1 MKRLRG
7 AILGLLALTAQQAAA
22 TTAVT
27 QWGVSALTAYG
38 DCTLSVCDSA
48 ALGLGLWAP
57 TPSTQAGGLNQT
69 FASQLNVQQTHDTI
83 ILGLVDMGVT
93 SAQVQLDNANL
104 SVPVLQA
111 KAASIND
118 NGWVSALAFGI
129 QGYQYTGATTTTL
142 TLGAALNGTINNPGA
157 NDVTGF
163 SVGVWLLSPDP
174 AVVYP
179 APAASTLG
187 GFVGSVLA
195 STVIVDA
202 WLPADVNAGGS
213 VNLGTGGSPLGILV
227 NPGDTFY
234 LLAGLVASATGPNG
248 SADAFSTL
256 TMSFQGATN
265 LVPTGVSAIP
275 EPGIQAMLLVGSAF
289 VGWQARAKRRRDLA
303 SNSAGPA

>member
-1 MKRLRG
+1 MNGLRC
-7 AILGLLALTAQQAAA
+7 AILGLLALTAHHAAA
-22 TTAVT
+22 TTSVT

-69 FASQLNVQQTHDTI
+69 FASQVNVQQTHDTI
-83 ILGLVDMGVT
+83 VLGVVDMGLT

-104 SVPVLQA
+104 SVPVLKA

-129 QGYQYTGATTTTL
+129 QGYQYTGATSTTL
-142 TLGAALNGTINNPGA
+142 TLGAALSGTIDNPGA
-157 NDVTGF
+157 NDFTGF
-163 SVGVWLLSPDP
+163 SVGVWLLSPNP
-174 AVVYP
+174 AVVFP

-202 WLPADVNAGGS
+202 WLPADVNASGS
-213 VNLGTGGSPLGILV
+213 VNLATGGTSLGILV

-234 LLAGLVASATGPNG
+234 LLAGLVASATGRNG

-256 TMSFQGATN
+256 TISFQGATN
-265 LVPTGVSAIP
+265 LVPAGVAAVP
-275 EPGIQAMLLVGSAF
+275 EPGIHAMMLVGVAL
-289 VGWQARAKRRRDLA
+289 VGWQVRARRRRALA
-303 SNSAGPA
+303 SDPAGTA